1 MVPLLRG
8 KGSDG
13 ENSKERGRNKMKWM
27 VLVVVIAVFAC
38 ALFLV
43 PNVSACKLVI
53 EDSGVVPSSGNV
65 TDKFTYWV
73 NVTNE
78 GWFSCWDV
86 EVKLTYGPNR
96 NNRDCNDSRTKNNI
110 GISDGENRNITF
122 RNIQLEPL
130 KRCDDEFKNFT
141 DGKKGWRW
149 DKYWYKF
156 EIAYPGGHLP
166 PEWGWEPILKE
177 IRWELRDE
185 EVDPPTGT
193 NEDRFTYSVRINASK
208 KSPVELLVYNYSSG
222 EFEFK
227 KTENYEKTMH
237 WQPIKFE
244 NIELSPSELSLEND
258 SKYIFKYRGNN
269 ETSYDKV
276 GHYFSGPTWPINE
289 TWKNPTVKPE
299 SGLYNSKFTYCLD
312 VKADKK
318 MEVKLIPYYPTK
330 GEATIPP
337 TEEYID
343 AGNWTTICWNDT
355 HPFEEK
361 DEGTAEYKFKFY
373 YEHEI
378 NDTEKCEGCSRY
390 SGPSIGIAEFKNN
403 SVKPGNGT
411 RETEFTYS
419 VNVSAVESDY
429 LYLKVYDSG
438 GTLIREK
445 KSDKKTSPNWE
456 VFEFKNVTFEHVPP
470 AALGNAS
477 YEFWVKKTPSI
488 DYVGPFLI
496 IEKIENFTVTPKE
509 GTNATSFTFCV
520 DVNSTEKENV
530 TLQVSS
536 NETKWID
543 VCSRPYE
550 DDSKWK
556 HICFPKIS
564 IDSSNLTPE
573 EKENLISGWKKN
585 KVIFWRVKGIIRESN
600 TISTDWDINLT
611 CHNRS
616 FSPKEGWWYQDNFTF
631 QVNLSANMN
640 GDIELRIKLN
650 ESNSSWTTVG
660 KGEYNNSPNPQILT
674 WENVSICD
682 SDSPYEGNT
691 SYNFTLLWDSREDSC
706 GSELG
711 PRLFI
716 PIDIQ
721 FKNASVTP
729 EVGIYYIENDIL
741 WNYFKNRNTNYTY
754 CVNVSAAKDTRIRP
768 VIIDPTDK
776 RTHGSERNYSTGT
789 KPEELCWTIN
799 LSAPENICW
808 GMWNYTFEYF
818 DTRKKYENETGDGW
832 VEWENQSE
840 GPEHIAV
847 FKNFDIDPKPP
858 LLYGESCNVSVVV
871 NGSKSKNFNITLE
884 LCNSTTCKPVETKT
898 YNSSKGE
905 QPIVWDGIKPWE
917 NFSSSDKLF
926 FNFNVSGGP
935 SIEEVPRGFS
945 MLPAAQNPK
954 VTPRDGYWD
963 TSYNYSVEIKFD
975 REIDVELWILKYGGK
990 YYKGRPKT
998 YKKVTQREPIY
1009 WNVSPFDPGCKM
1021 WDSQFNVTWNG
1032 TPLYIREAGEL
1043 KPIRIYGP
1051 YIWDRPPVVKFQNGV
1066 VSMEKDVTYE
1076 DKLNYSV
1083 EVSVDPAGKD
1093 VEVALWVYDPCYGD
1107 RFMGYGHHSGSV
1119 DGWQKFTWSNKMPFY
1134 DERCKEGHS
1143 EFWFKA
1149 YDRNDKFINESQK
1162 WQGPDLIPLIEF
1174 SNASVAPEDGKY
1186 NARYNYSVN
1195 ITINRPELV
1204 DINDIKLVVWNPYTK
1219 SEQEYPSGNVTNLFD
1234 RVKKIWWNET
1244 PFKDYT
1250 SCRGTAK
1257 YYFDYN
1263 GDIWPEKVLC
1273 DGPTIGVSTSTS
1285 SSGGG
1290 GGGGGSYGRP
1300 EKIYDNASVEP
1311 DPVEM
1316 GIRRESRT
1324 FNYSV
1329 EETKGY
1335 KLILEVYDVSSG
1347 KWEEKGEGV
1356 KSKHNGKWKHEWT
1369 VNLTLDCNW
1378 EGRGKYRFYPEKQGK
1393 YASQVYYGPDYKLPE
1408 GSTDIWKKDIPV
1420 SDTCLHKPNINAH
1433 VEPKEGMWFKKFT
1446 YTAEIMHPDKA
1457 DMTVVLFVYK
1467 PESDDWV
1474 PVAKGR
1480 RYNYIIN
1487 TSDYDEHNKAT
1498 VMWTVDWENVF
1509 DEGDARESQS
1519 GFYIWYWDG
1528 WNEVDCEKSEREG
1541 YNEGPDLLANH
1552 EPQVAKLPEFNYVVS
1567 TSTEFEYRFD
1577 VEDDVNDTVYGQLT
1591 VIDPL
1596 NNSHSLSKD
1605 EKTGNNGVASLCFT
1619 VDPDFSEIFTE
1630 DKLNQTGNDT
1640 FTSRYCLE
1648 YWDECREM
1656 MGIGERFRTDWFTGP
1671 TVTAV
1676 NVTYTEPEV
1685 SPKNVTYADEFEIR
1699 MEFYSSKTNTIS
1711 LTLTIYDPSNRSPP
1725 WSPPEGVVDLKV
1737 PAGQTEPV
1745 SWRVKPEIFG
1755 PEDAGKYVNYTIE
1768 GTDSFRRVYKIN
1780 GNRSEFYIERA
1791 VPLSSFD
1798 PPLVPMVSMV
1808 IVPLIVIGTSLLSVL
1823 SGVPVSSLL
1832 KRGLGKLRKER
1843 EKGEEKKKEKE
1854 T

>member
-1 MVPLLRG
+1 MKRMVG
-8 KGSDG
+8 I
-13 ENSKERGRNKMKWM
+13 
-27 VLVVVIAVFAC
+27 VIIAVFAC

-43 PNVSACKLVI
+43 PNVSAKQFLKIDDAWVEPTI
-53 EDSGVVPSSGNV
+53 GDISDE
-65 TDKFTYWV
+65 FTYYV
-73 NVTNE
+73 NVTKVGSFTLYN
-78 GWFSCWDV
+78 V
-86 EVKLTYGPNR
+86 EVTLTYGPNMY
-96 NNRDCNDSRTKNNI
+96 NKDCS
-110 GISDGENRNITF
+110 
-122 RNIQLEPL
+122 
-130 KRCDDEFKNFT
+130 DDEFYSFDFSSTEKFKIIAFKNLSFMGFIGRDDDFT
-141 DGKKGWRW
+141 EFTKGNLGFLWENCW
-149 DKYWYKF
+149 YSFKVEQSMSDPDDIAKYK
-156 EIAYPGGHLP
+156 
-166 PEWGWEPILKE
+166 EPILTKIWWTPE
-177 IRWELRDE
+177 NA
-185 EVDPPTGT
+185 EVYPSTGT
-193 NEDRFTYSVRINASK
+193 NDDLFTYRVSINASK
-208 KSPVELLVYNYSSG
+208 ESPVELLVYNYSSG
-222 EFEFK
+222 NFEFK
-227 KTENYEKTMH
+227 KAVMYEGPMQKRR
-237 WQPIKFE
+237 IEFE
-244 NIELSPSELSLEND
+244 DIELNPPELSLEND

-269 ETSYDKV
+269 ETSYDKL
-276 GHYFSGPTWPINE
+276 GYNFSGPFWPINVSWE
-289 TWKNPTVKPE
+289 NESINPDE
-299 SGLYNSKFTYCLD
+299 GLYTFRFNYSVRVNATKEG
-312 VKADKK
+312 
-318 MEVKLIPYYPTK
+318 EVKLIPYYPNL
-330 GEATIPP
+330 GEATIDEP
-337 TEEYID
+337 TREYTD
-343 AGNWTTICWNDT
+343 VGNWTTFYWNVT
-355 HPFEEK
+355 PFK
-361 DEGTAEYKFKFY
+361 KRDEGTATYKFEFLYNEVK
-373 YEHEI
+373 I
-378 NDTEKCEGCSRY
+378 NETESYK
-390 SGPSIGIAEFKNN
+390 GPEIGIAEFKNN
-403 SVKPGNGT
+403 SVEPEIGT
-411 RETEFTYS
+411 RETEFTYR
-419 VNVSAVESDY
+419 VEVRTVPEESDK
-429 LYLKVYDSG
+429 LCLEIFDSG
-438 GTLIREK
+438 GESIRKICSKNE
-445 KSDKKTSPNWE
+445 TSHKWKL
-456 VFEFKNVTFEHVPP
+456 FEFEDVTFEHWPP
-470 AALGNAS
+470 AKLGPAT
-477 YEFWVKKTPSI
+477 YEFSVKETTRSYPDPI
-488 DYVGPFLI
+488 LI
-496 IEKIENFTVTPKE
+496 EEKIENLTVTPKK
-509 GTNATSFTFCV
+509 GTNSTSFTFCV
-520 DVNSTEKENV
+520 DVNSTKKENV

-536 NETKWID
+536 NKTKWMD
-543 VCSRPYE
+543 VTSKRYE
-550 DDSKWK
+550 NVSNET
-556 HICFPKIS
+556 HICFHNIS
-564 IDSSNLTPE
+564 VDSSNLTPE

-585 KVIFWRVKGIIRESN
+585 KVFWRVKGLIRESN
-600 TISTDWDINLT
+600 TIPTDWDINLT
-611 CHNRS
+611 CYNRS

-729 EVGIYYIENDIL
+729 KVGIYYIENDIL

-871 NGSKSKNFNITLE
+871 NGSGDFDITLE

-905 QPIVWDGIKPWE
+905 QPIVWDSIKPWE

-975 REIDVELWILKYGGK
+975 REIDVELGILKYGGE
-990 YYKGRPKT
+990 YYKGRSER
-998 YKKVTQREPIY
+998 YKKGTHWEPIY
-1009 WNVSPFDPGCKM
+1009 WNVLSKDTHEPFDPRCKM

-1032 TPLYIREAGEL
+1032 TPLYVREAGEL

-1051 YIWDRPPVVKFQNGV
+1051 YLWDRPPVVKFQNGV
-1066 VSMEKDVTYE
+1066 VSMEKTVTYE

-1083 EVSVDPAGKD
+1083 EVSVDPVGKD

-1162 WQGPDLIPLIEF
+1162 WECPDLIPLIEF
-1174 SNASVAPEDGKY
+1174 SNARVTPDPGKY
-1186 NARYNYSVN
+1186 NTRYNYSVN
-1195 ITINRPELV
+1195 ITINRPKLV
-1204 DINDIKLVVWNPYTK
+1204 DINDIKLVVWNPSTN
-1219 SEQEYPSGNVTNLFD
+1219 SEQGYPSGNVTDLPD
-1234 RVKKIWWNET
+1234 GTKKIWWSET
-1244 PFKDYT
+1244 PFKNDA
-1250 SCRGTAK
+1250 SCRGAAK
-1257 YYFDYN
+1257 YYFNYN
-1263 GDIWPEKVLC
+1263 GDIWPERVFC
-1273 DGPTIGVSTSTS
+1273 DGPTIGTPSNGGG
-1285 SSGGG
+1285 SGGG
-1290 GGGGGSYGRP
+1290 GGGGGYRP
-1300 EKIYDNASVEP
+1300 SEKIYDNASVKP
-1311 DPVEM
+1311 DPVKI
-1316 GIRRESRT
+1316 GIIRESKT
-1324 FNYSV
+1324 LNYSV
-1329 EETKGY
+1329 EETKNY
-1335 KLILEVYDVSSG
+1335 KLILEIYNVSSG

-1393 YASQVYYGPDYKLPE
+1393 YASQVYYGPDYELKLPG
-1408 GSTDIWKKDIPV
+1408 GSEDEWIQAIPV
-1420 SDTCLHKPNINAH
+1420 SNTPLAVPTITPN

-1446 YTAEIMHPDKA
+1446 YTANVEHPNKA
-1457 DMTVVLFVYK
+1457 KMTVVLLVYK
-1467 PESDDWV
+1467 PGSDEWV
-1474 PVAKGR
+1474 PVVKGR
-1480 RYNYIIN
+1480 GYNYIIN
-1487 TSDYDEHNKAT
+1487 TSDYDEQDKTT
-1498 VMWTVDWENVF
+1498 VTWTLDWGNVF
-1509 DEGDARESQS
+1509 DEDDTGKRSR
-1519 GFYIWYWDG
+1519 FYIWYWDG
-1528 WNEVDCEKSEREG
+1528 WNKIDCEKKQLEG
-1541 YNEGPDLLANH
+1541 YDEGPELLANG
-1552 EPQVAKLPEFNYVVS
+1552 EPRVAKLPEFNYVGS
-1567 TSTEFEYRFD
+1567 TSTKYKYSFD
-1577 VEDDVNDTVYGQLT
+1577 VEDDVNDTVYGLLT
-1591 VIDPL
+1591 VIDPID
-1596 NNSHSLSKD
+1596 NSHSLSKV
-1605 EKTGNNGVASLCFT
+1605 EKTGNNGVASFCFT
-1619 VDPDFSEIFTE
+1619 VDPDSEIFTE
-1630 DKLNQTGNDT
+1630 DKLKQYKNKTGNDT
-1640 FTSRYCLE
+1640 FTSRYRFE

-1656 MGIGERFRTDWFTGP
+1656 MGIGKRFPTVWFTGP

-1676 NVTYTEPEV
+1676 NVTHTEPEV

-1699 MEFYSSKTNTIS
+1699 MEFFSSKTNTIS
-1711 LTLTIYDPSNRSPP
+1711 LTLMIYDPSNRSPP

-1780 GNRSEFYIERA
+1780 GNRSELYIERA